1 MLGKSVMCMISLN
14 PVHCCCS
21 RIDNT
26 IDQNAIIDFHPDMVN
41 VIMANGFSGHGLQQS
56 PAAGRA
62 VSELI
67 SCDGRFET
75 LDLSIFS
82 FERVCQNRPIF
93 ETGIV

>member
-1 MLGKSVMCMISLN
+1 MG
-14 PVHCCCS
+14 
-21 RIDNT
+21 
-26 IDQNAIIDFHPDMVN
+26 N

-67 SCDGRFET
+67 SNGRFES

-82 FERVCQNRPIF
+82 FDRCCDDKRPVY
-93 ETGIV
+93 EEGIV